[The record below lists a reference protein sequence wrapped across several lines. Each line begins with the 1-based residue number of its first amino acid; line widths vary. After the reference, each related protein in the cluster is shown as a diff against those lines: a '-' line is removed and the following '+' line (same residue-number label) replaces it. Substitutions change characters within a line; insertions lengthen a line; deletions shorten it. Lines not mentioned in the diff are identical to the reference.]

1 MSDEPTKLTR
11 DDLLTIFKMLCS
23 EDRVS
28 IVEADRITTA
38 IRTMRLRAEAVCGS
52 ANPSTALSMVPGY
65 EDETPVSTAAL
76 ARLKEILP

>member
-1 MSDEPTKLTR
+1 MSNPIKLT
-11 DDLLTIFKMLCS
+11 DEVLNKLDHALVNSWQM
-23 EDRVS
+23 DRLQ
-28 IVEADRITTA
+28 IIEA
-38 IRTMRLRAEAVCGS
+38 IRTLRDYANAVCAS